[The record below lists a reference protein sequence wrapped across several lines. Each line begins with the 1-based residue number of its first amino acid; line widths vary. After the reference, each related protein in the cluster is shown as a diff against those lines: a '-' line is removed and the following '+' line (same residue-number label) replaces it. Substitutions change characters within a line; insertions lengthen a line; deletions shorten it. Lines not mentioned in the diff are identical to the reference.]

1 MLPKKRENADLE
13 KKKSLFFEI
22 GLAIALLLVLIAF
35 KWRVPIHEA
44 VVISNPQELTDLE
57 EIVPITRQE
66 PEKPKVKPPV
76 KIRLQDVI
84 TIVENDSKEDLN
96 FEIEEEE
103 EVNQNTEIDISPPE
117 KVSYETEVIDET
129 EIFVVVEEMPI
140 FRPDIC
146 KNMAEGN
153 IELNKH
159 IHKSIKYPVLAQE
172 NGISGRVFVRF
183 VVGRNGKVKNVEIL
197 RGIDPYLDQEAIRVI
212 KNLPAFAPGKQR
224 GVPVQVTYSTA
235 INFVL
240 Q

>member
-1 MLPKKRENADLE
+1 MLPKKRQNADLE

-35 KWRVPIHEA
+35 KWRVQIKEA
-44 VVISNPQELTDLE
+44 EVIINPQELADLE

-66 PEKPKVKPPV
+66 PKKQKVKPPV

-84 TIVENDSKEDLN
+84 TIVENDSKEDMNL
-96 FEIEEEE
+96 EIVDDEID
-103 EVNQNTEIDISPPE
+103 QNTEIEINPPKE
-117 KVSYETEVIDET
+117 VAYDTEVVDET

-146 KNMAEGN
+146 KTMAEGN
-153 IELNKH
+153 VELNKH

-172 NGISGRVFVRF
+172 NGISGRVFVKF
-183 VVGRNGKVKNVEIL
+183 VVGRDGKVKNVEIL
-197 RGIDPYLDQEAIRVI
+197 RGIDPSLDQEAIRVI
-212 KNLPAFAPGKQR
+212 KGLPAFAPGKQR

-235 INFVL
+235 INFIL

>member
-1 MLPKKRENADLE
+1 MLPKKRQSADLE

-35 KWRVPIHEA
+35 KWRVPINET
-44 VVISNPQELTDLE
+44 IEIINPQELTELE

-66 PEKPKVKPPV
+66 PEKLKIKPPV

-84 TIVENDSKEDLN
+84 TIIDNDEEDDPNLEIVDEEITQDS
-96 FEIEEEE
+96 EIEIRPTKVTYESEEI
-103 EVNQNTEIDISPPE
+103 N
-117 KVSYETEVIDET
+117 ET

-146 KNMAEGN
+146 KNMTEGN
-153 IELNKH
+153 MELNRH
-159 IHKSIKYPVLAQE
+159 IQKSIRYPAIAQE
-172 NGISGRVFVRF
+172 NGITGRVFVRF
-183 VVGRNGKVKNVEIL
+183 VVGRNGKVKDIEIL
-197 RGIDPYLDQEAIRVI
+197 RGVDPSLDKEAIRVI
-212 KNLPAFAPGKQR
+212 KGLPDFAPGKQR

-235 INFVL
+235 INFIL

>member
-35 KWRVPIHEA
+35 KWRVQIKDTEL
-44 VVISNPQELTDLE
+44 IINPQELAELE

-66 PEKPKVKPPV
+66 PEKPKIRPPV

-84 TIVENDSKEDLN
+84 IIVENDSKEDFNL
-96 FEIEEEE
+96 EIEEDEI
-103 EVNQNTEIDISPPE
+103 NQNTEIDISPPE

-146 KNMAEGN
+146 KTMAEGN
-153 IELNKH
+153 IELNRH
-159 IHKSIKYPVLAQE
+159 IHKSIRYPVLAQE

-183 VVGRNGKVKNVEIL
+183 IVGRNGKVKNAEIL
-197 RGIDPYLDQEAIRVI
+197 RGIDPSLDKEALRVI

-224 GVPVQVTYSTA
+224 GVPVQVTYSA
-235 INFVL
+235 SINFIL

>member
-35 KWRVPIHEA
+35 KWRVQIKDTEL
-44 VVISNPQELTDLE
+44 IINPQELAELE

-66 PEKPKVKPPV
+66 PKRPKVKPPV

-96 FEIEEEE
+96 LEIVEE
-103 EVNQNTEIDISPPE
+103 EVNQNTEIDISPPKE
-117 KVSYETEVIDET
+117 VSYDTEIVDET

-146 KNMAEGN
+146 SSMTEGN

-159 IHKSIKYPVLAQE
+159 IQKSIRYPALAQE
-172 NGISGRVFVRF
+172 NGITGRVFVRF
-183 VVGRNGKVKNVEIL
+183 IVGKDGKVKNAEIL
-197 RGIDPYLDQEAIRVI
+197 RGIDPSLDQEALRVI
-212 KNLPAFAPGKQR
+212 KNLPAFSPGKQR
-224 GVPVQVTYSTA
+224 GVPVQVTYSA
-235 INFVL
+235 SINFIL

>member
-13 KKKSLFFEI
+13 KEKSLFFEI

-35 KWRVPIHEA
+35 KWRVQIKDTE
-44 VVISNPQELTDLE
+44 VIINPQELTELE

-66 PEKPKVKPPV
+66 PERPKVKPPV
-76 KIRLQDVI
+76 KIKLQDVI
-84 TIVENDSKEDLN
+84 TIVENDSKEDINL
-96 FEIEEEE
+96 EIEEDEI
-103 EVNQNTEIDISPPE
+103 NQNTEIDISPPE
-117 KVSYETEVIDET
+117 KVSYDVEVVDET

-146 KNMAEGN
+146 KTMAEGN

-159 IHKSIKYPVLAQE
+159 IQKSIKYPVLAQE
-172 NGISGRVFVRF
+172 NGISGRVFVKF
-183 VVGRNGKVKNVEIL
+183 IVGRNGKVKNVEIL
-197 RGIDPYLDQEAIRVI
+197 RGIDPYLDKEAIRVI
-212 KNLPAFAPGKQR
+212 RNLPDFAPGKQR

>member
-1 MLPKKRENADLE
+1 MLPKKRKNADLE

-22 GLAIALLLVLIAF
+22 GLAIALLMVLIAF
-35 KWRVPIHEA
+35 KWRVPINETETI
-44 VVISNPQELTDLE
+44 VSPQELTDVE

-66 PEKPKVKPPV
+66 PERPREKPPV

-84 TIVENDSKEDLN
+84 TIVENDSKEIPNL
-96 FEIEEEE
+96 EIEDEEIT
-103 EVNQNTEIDISPPE
+103 Q
-117 KVSYETEVIDET
+117 ETEVEIRPTEVSYDTEVVDEA

-146 KNMAEGN
+146 KNMTEGN
-153 IELNKH
+153 IELNRH
-159 IHKSIKYPVLAQE
+159 IQKSIRYPVIAQE
-172 NGISGRVFVRF
+172 NGITGRVFVRF
-183 VVGRNGKVKNVEIL
+183 VVGRSGKVKNIEIL
-197 RGIDPYLDQEAIRVI
+197 RGVDPSLDQEAIRVI
-212 KNLPAFAPGKQR
+212 KNLPAFQPGKQR

>member
-13 KKKSLFFEI
+13 KKKSLFFEV

-35 KWRVPIHEA
+35 KWRVQIKDTD
-44 VVISNPQELTDLE
+44 VIINAQELTELE

-66 PEKPKVKPPV
+66 PERPKVKPPV

-96 FEIEEEE
+96 LEIEEEDI
-103 EVNQNTEIDISPPE
+103 NQ
-117 KVSYETEVIDET
+117 ETEFDIRPTEVAEEKELVDE
-129 EIFVVVEEMPI
+129 EQIFVVVEEMPI

-146 KNMAEGN
+146 KTMTEGN
-153 IELNKH
+153 FELNKH
-159 IHKSIKYPVLAQE
+159 IHKSIRYPVLAQE
-172 NGISGRVFVRF
+172 NGISGRVFVKF
-183 VVGRNGKVKNVEIL
+183 VVGSNGRVKNVEIL
-197 RGIDPYLDQEAIRVI
+197 RGIDPYLDREAIRVI
-212 KNLPAFAPGKQR
+212 KNLPAFSPGKQR
-224 GVPVQVTYSTA
+224 GVPVQVTYTTA

>member
-1 MLPKKRENADLE
+1 MLPKKRENVDLE

-22 GLAIALLLVLIAF
+22 GLAITLLLVLIAF

-44 VVISNPQELTDLE
+44 AVISNPQELTDLE

-84 TIVENDSKEDLN
+84 TIVENDSKDNPNL
-96 FEIEEEE
+96 EIEEEE
-103 EVNQNTEIDISPPE
+103 INQNTEVDITPPKE
-117 KVSYETEVIDET
+117 VSYDTEVVDET

-146 KNMAEGN
+146 KTMTEGN

-159 IHKSIKYPVLAQE
+159 IQKSIRYPAIAQE
-172 NGISGRVFVRF
+172 NGIKGRVFVRF
-183 VVGRNGKVKNVEIL
+183 VVGRDGKVKNIEIL
-197 RGIDPYLDQEAIRVI
+197 RGVDPSLDQEAIRVI

>member
-35 KWRVPIHEA
+35 KWRVQIKDTEL
-44 VVISNPQELTDLE
+44 ITNPQELNELE

-66 PEKPKVKPPV
+66 PERPKVKPPV

-84 TIVENDSKEDLN
+84 TIVENDSKEDPNLV
-96 FEIEEEE
+96 IEEEDI
-103 EVNQNTEIDISPPE
+103 NQNTEIDISPPE
-117 KVSYETEVIDET
+117 EVSYDTEIVDET
-129 EIFVVVEEMPI
+129 EIFVVVEDMPI

-146 KNMAEGN
+146 SSMAEGN

-159 IHKSIKYPVLAQE
+159 IQKSIKYPALAQE
-172 NGISGRVFVRF
+172 NGITGRVFVRF
-183 VVGRNGKVKNVEIL
+183 IVGRDGKVKNAEIL
-197 RGIDPYLDQEAIRVI
+197 RGIDPSLDQEALRVI
-212 KNLPAFAPGKQR
+212 RNLPAFAPGKQR
-224 GVPVQVTYSTA
+224 GVPVQVTYSA
-235 INFVL
+235 SINFVL

>member
-1 MLPKKRENADLE
+1 MLPKKRQNADLE

-35 KWRVPIHEA
+35 KWKVPVDDID
-44 VVISNPQELTDLE
+44 VIINPQELTELE
-57 EIVPITRQE
+57 ELVPITRQE
-66 PEKPKVKPPV
+66 IERPKVKPPV

-84 TIVENDSKEDLN
+84 TIVDNDSEDDPDL
-96 FEIEEEE
+96 EIEDD
-103 EVNQNTEIDISPPE
+103 EITQDSEIEIRSTD
-117 KVSYETEVIDET
+117 VSYEAEEVDEA

-146 KNMAEGN
+146 KTMMEGN

-159 IHKSIKYPVLAQE
+159 IQSSIRYPVLAQE
-172 NGISGRVFVRF
+172 NGIMGRVFVKF
-183 VVGRNGKVKNVEIL
+183 IVGKNGKVKNIEIL
-197 RGIDPYLDQEAIRVI
+197 RGVDPYLDREAIRVI
-212 KNLPAFAPGKQR
+212 KNLPAFSPGKQR

>member
-13 KKKSLFFEI
+13 KEKSLFFEI

-35 KWRVPIHEA
+35 KWRVQIKDTE
-44 VVISNPQELTDLE
+44 VIINPQELTELE

-66 PEKPKVKPPV
+66 PERPKVKPPV
-76 KIRLQDVI
+76 KIKLQDVI
-84 TIVENDSKEDLN
+84 TIVENDSKEDINL
-96 FEIEEEE
+96 EIEEDEI
-103 EVNQNTEIDISPPE
+103 NQNTEIDIRPPE
-117 KVSYETEVIDET
+117 EVSYDIEVVDET

-146 KNMAEGN
+146 KTMAEGN

-159 IHKSIKYPVLAQE
+159 IQKSIKYPVLAQE
-172 NGISGRVFVRF
+172 NGISGRVFVKF
-183 VVGRNGKVKNVEIL
+183 IVGRNGKVKNVEIL
-197 RGIDPYLDQEAIRVI
+197 RGIDPYLDKEAIRVI
-212 KNLPAFAPGKQR
+212 RNLPDFAPGKQR